1 MLLKELVLSGSEPIE
16 SYMLVQPDNSFK
28 IMEIEDYLNKADRE
42 IEIWF
47 LQKDET
53 APDGARIVVK
63 LKDE

>member
-1 MLLKELVLSGSEPIE
+1 MLLKELVLSGSEFID

-28 IMEIEDYLNKADRE
+28 IMKIKDYLNNADKE
-42 IEIWF
+42 IDTWF

-63 LKDE
+63 LKEE

>member
-1 MLLKELVLSGSEPIE
+1 MLLKELVLSGSEFIE

-28 IMEIEDYLNKADRE
+28 IMKIKDYLNNADKE
-42 IEIWF
+42 IETWF

-63 LKDE
+63 LKEE